1 MKDEMISKK
10 KFQPGDKFILEIGEK
25 RTALDEYEIVGTDL
39 WVWGS
44 LLEKLTPYEPDHNVE
59 ISKMVN
65 GDAVSRQAA
74 INIVVF
80 ECGEWT
86 GLAKE
91 ISKQLRQL
99 SPAQP
104 DIIRC
109 KDCKYWRSNT
119 EFCST
124 FTELN
129 VVHRM
134 PPNGFC
140 SCAERREE

>member
-1 MKDEMISKK
+1 MRRAIYEDDVIKLLDKGWKTGVYPVASNIHALPPA
-10 KFQPGDKFILEIGEK
+10 QPNVPDTNVGDTI
-25 RTALDEYEIVGTDL
+25 
-39 WVWGS
+39 
-44 LLEKLTPYEPDHNVE
+44 
-59 ISKMVN
+59 
-65 GDAVSRQAA
+65 SRQAA

-99 SPAQP
+99 SSAQP

-109 KDCKYWRSNT
+109 KDCKHWRSNT

-129 VVHRM
+129 VAHRM